1 VVDVYI
7 LASSFDIST
16 IIASPMTLTKP
27 LHTFIIPYART
38 ACQKDEA
45 IIESPS
51 QARVYKIEN
60 KIKYDFRLV
69 PQR

>member
-1 VVDVYI
+1 VVGVYI

-27 LHTFIIPYART
+27 LHTFIIPCAST
-38 ACQKDEA
+38 AYQKDEA
-45 IIESPS
+45 MIESPS
-51 QARVYKIEN
+51 QAKVYKIEK
-60 KIKYDFRLV
+60 KIKYDFLLV